1 MSVSLVGSI
10 FLKPQV
16 NFTWHLNYFFF
27 LKHYFLKQMCK
38 LFLTRCHLLLLDYT
52 SAADRRHNN
61 ILQLYKRALQ
71 ASMMIT
77 VVNIS
82 MEVTTKHQ
90 QQMEDSHTF
99 YQQQT
104 ECKQTFKW
112 MAVECCNGFGPF
124 SQNKSCHLQC
134 ISLTQSKLLY
144 CSTHK
149 NIKQHR
155 WINSY
160 NYLQLQLFC
169 SSHFL
174 LYCTQTA

>member
-104 ECKQTFKW
+104 ECKQTLSGW
-112 MAVECCNGFGPF
+112 QSSAVMVSDPSRRIRAVTF
-124 SQNKSCHLQC
+124 SA
-134 ISLTQSKLLY
+134 SL
-144 CSTHK
+144 
-149 NIKQHR
+149 
-155 WINSY
+155 
-160 NYLQLQLFC
+160 
-169 SSHFL
+169 
-174 LYCTQTA
+174 